1 MKAGLFWKLLPS
13 YLVIVGITLVAGTW
27 AGQFTLRW
35 FERQQLRNQLGT
47 VARVIAAQLAEAP
60 LELSNPAL
68 HTVCESAGRAS
79 KLRITIIRADGTVV
93 GDSRADAA
101 QMDNHAD
108 RPEVREALRGQHGEA
123 RHFSV
128 TVRRWMVYAA
138 EPIRTTDAVRGAVRV
153 SIELEQVSAAERD
166 LRRKLIAG
174 TVGVA
179 LMALLASLVVARGLS
194 RPLAAVDEGV
204 RALAT
209 GDLHHRLPE
218 LEIREFDELSQT
230 VNRMAEQLQERVET
244 VTRQRD
250 EQEALVTCMSEGVLA
265 VDREKRIIALNRAS
279 EWLFGLHE
287 TEVKGR
293 PVVEVIRNADLQSVI
308 DRTLASVDKVV
319 GEIYMP
325 DGERY
330 LQVSGRLLRGPTNG
344 PRGAVLVMNDVTRL
358 RRLERMRR
366 DFVANVSHEL
376 RTPITS
382 IRGFADTLL
391 DGEHDPETMRRFL
404 DKIARQADRLHALIE
419 DILALSRLEHD
430 EEQEAVA
437 LAPGPI
443 LGVLQAATRACQAA
457 AAARSMRLEVACDE
471 AVTASINAAL
481 LETAVTNLVDNAIKY
496 GGEHQTVRLGAERTA
511 AGCTIRVADE
521 GPGIPSQHWD
531 RLFERFYRVDQGRS
545 RTQGG
550 TGLGLSIVKHI
561 VLAHGGQV
569 SVTSEVGKGSTFTIA
584 LP

>member
-13 YLVIVGITLVAGTW
+13 YLVIVGITLVAATW

-35 FERQQLRNQLGT
+35 YEGQQLRTRLGT
-47 VARVIAAQLAEAP
+47 VARVIAGQLADAP
-60 LELSNPAL
+60 LAPDNPAL
-68 HTVCESAGRAS
+68 QEVCDTADRAS
-79 KLRITIIRADGTVV
+79 KLRITLVRADGTVV
-93 GDSRADAA
+93 GDSRADPAR
-101 QMDNHAD
+101 MDNHGD
-108 RPEVREALRGQHGEA
+108 RQEIRAALRGQDGEN

-128 TVRRWMVYAA
+128 TVHRWMVYVAV
-138 EPIRTTDAVRGAVRV
+138 PIRGGEGVRGAVRV
-153 SIELEQVSAAERD
+153 SIELAEVSAAERD

-174 TVGVA
+174 AFGVA
-179 LMALLASLVVARGLS
+179 LMALIASLVVARGLS

-209 GDLHHRLPE
+209 GDLRHRLPA
-218 LEIREFDELSQT
+218 LEIREFDELSRT
-230 VNRMAEQLQERVET
+230 VNRMAEQLHERIET

-265 VDREKRIIALNRAS
+265 VDREKRIIALNRAG
-279 EWLFGLHE
+279 ELLFGLRE
-287 TEVKGR
+287 AEVRGR

-308 DRTLASVDKVV
+308 DRTLASDDKVG
-319 GEIYMP
+319 GEIFVP
-325 DGERY
+325 DGERF
-330 LQVSGRLLRGPTNG
+330 LQVNGRQLRGPANG

-358 RRLERMRR
+358 RRLERIRR

-382 IRGFADTLL
+382 IKGFADTLL
-391 DGEHDPETMRRFL
+391 DGEHDPEMARRFL

-430 EEQEAVA
+430 AEREAVV
-437 LAPGPI
+437 LEPGPI
-443 LGVLQAATRACQAA
+443 LGVLQAAARACQAA
-457 AAARSMRLEVACDE
+457 AAARNMRLEVACDGS
-471 AVTASINAAL
+471 VTAAINPAL
-481 LETAVTNLVDNAIKY
+481 LETAVTNLVDNAVKY
-496 GGEHQTVRLGAERTA
+496 GGENQTVQLSAERTA
-511 AGCTIRVADE
+511 AGCTIRVVDQ
-521 GPGIPSQHWD
+521 GPGIPSAHWD

-545 RTQGG
+545 RSQGG

-561 VLAHGGQV
+561 ALAHGGQV
-569 SVTSEVGKGSTFTIA
+569 GVTSEMGKGSTFTIV